1 MLPTNLK
8 HSVLACSLLAAL
20 LASAGQAQAACTGNT
35 RISSVT
41 TLSNLLQNKTVC
53 FPATTV
59 DPMTWQEKHV
69 RVGAA
74 TTGAL
79 IDFKRGPGHPVD
91 PSETVGTWTVAG
103 NNGGQQAAVTH
114 DYGGGA
120 TYTYTV
126 HDNGDGTHSFCNGG
140 QEFITAIRAGPG
152 C

>member
-8 HSVLACSLLAAL
+8 HSVLACSLFAAL

-35 RISSVT
+35 RVTSVT
-41 TLSNLLQNKTVC
+41 TLSNLLGNKTVC

-69 RVGAA
+69 RDGAE

-79 IDFKRGPGHPVD
+79 IDFKRGPGHPID
-91 PSETVGTWTVAG
+91 PSETVGTWTVTG
-103 NNGGQQAAVTH
+103 INGQNARVTH
-114 DYGGGA
+114 DYGGGN

-126 HDNGDGTHSFCNGG
+126 HVNSDGTHSFCGAG
-140 QEFITAIRAGPG
+140 QEFITAIKSGPG

>member
-20 LASAGQAQAACTGNT
+20 LASAGQAQAACTANT
-35 RISSVT
+35 RIASVT
-41 TLSNLLQNKTVC
+41 ALSNLLGNKTVC
-53 FPATTV
+53 FPSTTV

-69 RVGAA
+69 RSGAE

-79 IDFKRGPGHPVD
+79 IDFKRGPDHPVD
-91 PSETVGTWTVAG
+91 RSETVGTWTVTG
-103 NNGGQQAAVTH
+103 INGQNARVTH
-114 DYGGGA
+114 DYGGGS

-126 HDNGDGTHSFCNGG
+126 HDNVDGTHSFCSPG
-140 QEFITAIRAGPG
+140 QEFITAIKSGPG

>member
-41 TLSNLLQNKTVC
+41 TLSNLLGNKTVC

-91 PSETVGTWTVAG
+91 PSATVGTWTVTG
-103 NNGGQQAAVTH
+103 SNGQNARVVH
-114 DYGGGA
+114 DYGAGV
-120 TYTYTV
+120 TYSYSV
-126 HDNGDGTHSFCNGG
+126 HDNGDGTHSFCST
-140 QEFITAIRAGPG
+140 QPEIITAIKAGPG